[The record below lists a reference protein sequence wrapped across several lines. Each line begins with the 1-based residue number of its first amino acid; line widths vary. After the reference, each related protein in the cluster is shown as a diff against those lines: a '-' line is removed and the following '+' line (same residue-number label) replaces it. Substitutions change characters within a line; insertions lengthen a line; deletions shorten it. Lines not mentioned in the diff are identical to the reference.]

1 LGPLTVTRRSS
12 IETSTPDGTAMGSL
26 PMRDML
32 LLSFSV
38 SGYQT

>member
-1 LGPLTVTRRSS
+1 LTVTSRWS
-12 IETSTPDGTAMGSL
+12 IATSTPDGTAMGSL

-38 SGYQT
+38 SRYQT